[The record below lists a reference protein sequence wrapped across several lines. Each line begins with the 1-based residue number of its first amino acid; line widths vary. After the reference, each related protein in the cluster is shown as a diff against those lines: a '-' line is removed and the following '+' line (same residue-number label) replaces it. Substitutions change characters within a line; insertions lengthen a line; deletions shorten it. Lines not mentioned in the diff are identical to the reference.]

1 MLSRIP
7 VSFFEIPWSDHI
19 TSNSPLLKGPQK
31 QGETTINA
39 TTGLERQ
46 SEKRIVTRLGMIRG
60 GRTPEDINLFYQCP
74 IHRGREKPVIVR
86 TVENLRLYPLQAKKK
101 GGGEGTTV
109 SWTVIED
116 RKLLDQMKV
125 HYSAKA
131 QARVLAFLCWLLE
144 SQYSNRLCYRSISI
158 FVLVTWVPTQ

>member
-101 GGGEGTTV
+101 GGGGGHH
-109 SWTVIED
+109 SFLDGD
-116 RKLLDQMKV
+116 RRQETPGSDESSLLSK
-125 HYSAKA
+125 SP
-131 QARVLAFLCWLLE
+131 
-144 SQYSNRLCYRSISI
+144 SQSISI
-158 FVLVTWVPTQ
+158 FVLVTGVPVQ